1 MRPIYRAFI
10 FYGSVNKET
19 PICGRYL
26 KDHRGDKNPAFRI
39 LFVIAFFPHIFMRGG
54 REKSVPFHTKRL
66 CQVLLYQPKNG
77 NKVSEIFGYFLAY
90 EKNRR
95 PLGIIAAS
103 NETLSS
109 KHFCHFHNNKTGKHT
124 SQPYLPPAS
133 ASLFLAKLNQPIT
146 SP

>member
-1 MRPIYRAFI
+1 MPIH
-10 FYGSVNKET
+10 
-19 PICGRYL
+19 GRYL
-26 KDHRGDKNPAFRI
+26 KDHRGDKNPAFRN
-39 LFVIAFFPHIFMRGG
+39 LFVIVFPSHIFMRGG
-54 REKSVPFHTKRL
+54 RDENVPFLIKRL
-66 CQVLLYQPKNG
+66 RQFLLLQPENG
-77 NKVSEIFGYFLAY
+77 NKISEIFGYFLAY

-133 ASLFLAKLNQPIT
+133 ASL
-146 SP
+146 